1 MCLAIPG
8 KVIELFERDGLR
20 MASVQFGEIQRTTCL
35 HLVPE
40 AGVGSYVLVHVGVAL
55 STIDEVEA
63 GRVFELLKEM
73 GQLGELDTPPEPA
86 EAGEPPGGPP
96 RIG

>member
-8 KVIELFERDGLR
+8 KVIKVFDRDGLR

-40 AGVGSYVLVHVGVAL
+40 AQVGSYVLVHVGVAL

-73 GQLGELDTPPEPA
+73 DQLGELEAPP
-86 EAGEPPGGPP
+86 GPP